1 MKVIHKDGFTKNEL
15 EKYVEILRDNC
26 LVGMSKLLFTCNEW
40 AIEIPKKIKQQ
51 ADYVMNSTEL
61 TEEVAALIQE
71 LWECEF
77 MAKVLER
84 ANDIQLPGG
93 VSGTAYY
100 IKNAHRF
107 SKKDFLPTQDDVI
120 RAKLRTTGISEIIF
134 NVENIEFTMVDVGG
148 QRSER
153 RKWLNCFVDIS
164 AVIFLVAMNEYDMVL
179 EEDNKTN
186 RMEES
191 LKLFTKI
198 TGAQWFENTSFILFL
213 NKSDLFD
220 EKIRKAPLR
229 EHFEDYDAFVSE
241 LVKEKKEELND
252 YEKGCAYIQSQ
263 FVEAFEGTRLYPFVT
278 CAIDTQN
285 CDLVFAA
292 VKDTV
297 ISMALAK
304 AGL

>member
-1 MKVIHKDGFTKNEL
+1 MLID
-15 EKYVEILRDNC
+15 LR
-26 LVGMSKLLFTCNEW
+26 
-40 AIEIPKKIKQQ
+40 
-51 ADYVMNSTEL
+51 
-61 TEEVAALIQE
+61 
-71 LWECEF
+71 
-77 MAKVLER
+77 
-84 ANDIQLPGG
+84 
-93 VSGTAYY
+93 
-100 IKNAHRF
+100 
-107 SKKDFLPTQDDVI
+107 KKDFLPTQDDVI

-241 LVKEKKEELND
+241 LVKEKKEEMND

-263 FVEAFEGTRLYPFVT
+263 FVEAFEGTRLYLFVT

-292 VKDTV
+292 VKDTI
-297 ISMALAK
+297 ISMALAR